1 MNTEKFD
8 KLRQARFQIF
18 LHKLASDT
26 DSFDQHALERAFTAG
41 TEFGIDMATE
51 ILTARKQAE

>member
-1 MNTEKFD
+1 MNTRKFN

-18 LHKLASDT
+18 LHKLLEDT
-26 DSFDQHALERAFTAG
+26 DTFDQHALERAFTAG
-41 TEFGIDMATE
+41 TDFGIDLATE